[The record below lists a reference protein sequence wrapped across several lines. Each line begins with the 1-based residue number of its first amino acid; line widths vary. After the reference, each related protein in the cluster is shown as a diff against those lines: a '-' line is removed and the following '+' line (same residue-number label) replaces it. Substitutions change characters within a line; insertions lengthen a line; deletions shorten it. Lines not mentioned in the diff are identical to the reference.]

1 MGHSFMRHS
10 NIWSG
15 WKLPLVCIL
24 GLLLVST
31 VPVLA
36 QYPEKDIS
44 QISLEELSKTEVTSV
59 SKKEQKLSDAAS
71 AVYVITQ
78 SDIRRSTATSLPELL
93 HGVPGLD
100 VAQINGNSWAISSRG
115 FAEQYSTKMLIL
127 IDGRNVFDPLFS
139 GANWS
144 EQDLPLEDIERI
156 EIIRGPGSTMWGTN
170 AMNGVIN
177 IITKPASETQG
188 VQVSAG
194 TGSNLRSLA
203 EARYGG
209 RLGKSTEYRVFGKY
223 HDDGPETM
231 LSGQPAHDSDRL
243 AVVGLRADSRL
254 SDRDTLMFE
263 ANGFNGSSGFDRVGF
278 SYTAPFSFAAADSV
292 RSEGENV
299 LAQWQHQG
307 LKGTHTTVQAD
318 YSRVLHEQFDINA
331 NEGSVDVSVQH
342 EMPLGSRHDV
352 LAGLEYQFMQSD
364 NPIFPNAP
372 VSWSPANQGFSIA
385 SGFIQDEILFRNGK
399 IRLTGG
405 LRIER
410 NSLSG
415 FSLEPSLRGL
425 WKVARKH
432 SFWAAYS
439 DASRAVSLTDTSV
452 QFNVSAFPGP
462 AGTEVIR
469 YLGNPDIKPEK
480 LQAFELGYRAEPN
493 KKLTLDVA
501 TYYNRYTDL
510 DGGSLGQPFFEAGP
524 PPRLVLPLNVQAE
537 IWGTGVGGEL
547 SAKYQLTHFWQL
559 RTAYSLTK
567 LNLHQLPSAFAGA
580 AAELQ
585 GQTPRHKM
593 DVSTSFD
600 LSRIVSWNI
609 LASFVDRRMS
619 GPVPAYTQID
629 SSLTWRPVGSTRI
642 NLGVQNLLNKEHFEF
657 VSNQVTLPSV
667 LGRSVY
673 AKVTWG
679 DARK

>member
-1 MGHSFMRHS
+1 MSHSIHS
-10 NIWSG
+10 AHWRQLSIVIFIS
-15 WKLPLVCIL
+15 VCSSALI
-24 GLLLVST
+24 
-31 VPVLA
+31 A
-36 QYPEKDIS
+36 QSIDRDIS

-78 SDIRRSTATSLPELL
+78 NDIRRSTATTLPELL

-100 VAQINGNSWAISSRG
+100 VAQVNGNSWAISARG

-127 IDGRNVFDPLFS
+127 IDGRNIFDPLFS
-139 GANWS
+139 GANWG

-156 EIIRGPGSTMWGTN
+156 EIIRGPGSTMWGAN

-188 VQVSAG
+188 VLVSAG

-209 RLGKSTEYRVFGKY
+209 RVGKSTEYRVFGKY
-223 HDDGPETM
+223 HEEAPETA
-231 LSGQPAHDSDRL
+231 LTGLPAHDSDRL
-243 AVVGLRADSRL
+243 AVAGLRVDSRL
-254 SDRDTLMFE
+254 ADRDTLMFE
-263 ANGFNGSSGFDRVGF
+263 TNGFNGSAGFDRNGF
-278 SYTAPFSFAAADSV
+278 SYVAPFSFLEADSV

-307 LKGTHTTVQAD
+307 LTGTHTTVQAD
-318 YSRVLHEQFDINA
+318 YSHVLHEQSDINP
-331 NEGSVDVSVQH
+331 NENSFDVSVQH

-352 LAGLEYQFMQSD
+352 LAGVDYRFQQSR
-364 NPIFPNAP
+364 NQVFPASA
-372 VSWSPANQGFSIA
+372 VSWSSQNQNFSIA

-410 NSLSG
+410 NSLNG
-415 FSLEPSLRGL
+415 FSLEPSVRGL

-439 DASRAVSLTDTSV
+439 DASRSVSLSDTSV
-452 QFNVSAFPGP
+452 RFNLAAFQGP
-462 AGTEVIR
+462 AGTEVFR
-469 YLGNPDIKPEK
+469 YTGNPSITPEK
-480 LQAFELGYRAEPN
+480 LQAFELGYRAEPT
-493 KKLTLDVA
+493 KRITLDLA
-501 TYYNRYTDL
+501 TYYNRYSDL
-510 DGGSLGQPFFEAGP
+510 DGSALAQPFFEAGP
-524 PPRLVLPLNVQAE
+524 PPRLVLPLLDQPEVR
-537 IWGTGVGGEL
+537 GTGVGVEL
-547 SAKYQLTHFWQL
+547 SVKYQPVHFWQL

-567 LNLHQLPSAFAGA
+567 LNLHQSAAAFGDI

-585 GQTPRHKM
+585 GETPRHKI
-593 DVSTSFD
+593 DVNPSLD
-600 LSRIVSWNI
+600 LSRNLSWNVQV
-609 LASFVDRRMS
+609 SFVDRRVS
-619 GPVPAYTQID
+619 GPVPAYTQVD
-629 SSLTWRPVGSTRI
+629 SSLVWRTVGSTRI
-642 NLGVQNLLNKEHFEF
+642 NLGVQNLLNKEHIEF
-657 VSNQVTLPSV
+657 ISDQVTLSSV
-667 LGRSVY
+667 LGRSIY